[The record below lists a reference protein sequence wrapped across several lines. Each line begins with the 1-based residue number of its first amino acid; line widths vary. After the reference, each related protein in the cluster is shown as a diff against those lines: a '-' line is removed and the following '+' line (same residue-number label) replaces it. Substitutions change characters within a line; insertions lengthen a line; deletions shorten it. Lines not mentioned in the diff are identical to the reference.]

1 MARYLILT
9 DIHANLEALDTCLA
23 DARTRGYDRVIVL
36 GDVVG
41 YGADPNAV
49 IDRVRELNPIAI
61 VRGNHDKVAL
71 GLDQADGFNTAARLA
86 AQWTMDALTPEH
98 REWLAALPKGPH
110 DVDEL
115 IEICHGSPFDEDS
128 YIFDELDAMRAIAS
142 SGRPVCLYGHT
153 HQTIAFELVEGD
165 FRVVWPMVTGHGEL
179 VLQPG
184 GKYLVNPGSVGQPR
198 DGDPRAA
205 YGIID
210 TEARLITFARLTYD
224 VVATQDKVL
233 KAGLPEPLARRLA
246 SGR

>member
-1 MARYLILT
+1 VARYLILT
-9 DIHANLEALDTCLA
+9 DIHANLEALDTCLG
-23 DARTRGYDRVIVL
+23 DARTRGYDRLIVL

-49 IDRVRELNPIAI
+49 IDRVRELNPVAM

-71 GLDQADGFNTAARLA
+71 GIDQADGFNSAARLA

-98 REWLAALPKGPH
+98 REWLAVLPKGPH

-115 IEICHGSPFDEDS
+115 IEICHGAPYDEDS

-142 SGRPVCLYGHT
+142 ASRPVCLYGHT
-153 HQTIAFELVEGD
+153 HQTIAFELADGD

-179 VLQPG
+179 SLKPG

-210 TEARLITFARLTYD
+210 TEARLITFVRLTYD
-224 VVATQDKVL
+224 VVTTQDKVL